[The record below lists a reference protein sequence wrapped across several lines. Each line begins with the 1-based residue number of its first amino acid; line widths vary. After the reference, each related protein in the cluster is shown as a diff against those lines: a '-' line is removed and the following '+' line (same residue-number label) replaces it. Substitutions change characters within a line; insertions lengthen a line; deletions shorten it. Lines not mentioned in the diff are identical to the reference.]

1 MGVTH
6 VLIYLWCLGRFLPLI
21 IGDLVDVNDE
31 SWNYLLHLEIMNEV
45 FAPVYSLDRIPY
57 LKMAIEDFLH
67 DFKSVY
73 PNRPLTPKM
82 HYLVHIPTWIEW

>member
-1 MGVTH
+1 MKLFNTVEKLTCNLYDI
-6 VLIYLWCLGRFLPLI
+6 VPIASQMWCLGRFLPLI

-31 SWNYLLHLEIMNEV
+31 SWNNYLLHLEIMNEV

-73 PNRPLTPKM
+73 PN
-82 HYLVHIPTWIEW
+82 